1 MGRFGKLI
9 GAGLGWA
16 FGGPIGA
23 VIGFG
28 VGWMFDSAN
37 EADEKRVYTTTTVGD
52 FLVSMLVLIA
62 AVMKADGKVL
72 KSELDFV
79 KTFLVRKFGE
89 SSARDA
95 LKILRDLLKKN
106 IPIQDVAHQISERLD
121 YHSRLEL
128 LHLLYG
134 VAHADGMIADSE
146 KQVLDQIAYYLGI
159 SSSDHL
165 SIRNMFFQNT
175 ESSYNILGIDRN
187 STPEEIKKAYR
198 KLAIEY
204 HPDKVD
210 YLGEEIRRD
219 AEEKFQKITN
229 AYEKIK
235 KEKGFN

>member
-16 FGGPIGA
+16 FAGPIGA

-28 VGWMFDSAN
+28 VGWMFDTAN
-37 EADEKRVYTTTTVGD
+37 EDEDIKGYSNTTVGD
-52 FLVSMLVLIA
+52 FLVSMMVLIA

-79 KTFLVRKFGE
+79 KGFLVRKFGE

-95 LKILRDLLKKN
+95 LKMLRELLKQN
-106 IPIQDVAHQISERLD
+106 IPIEDVAYQIRGRLD

-128 LHLLYG
+128 MHILYG
-134 VAHADGMIADSE
+134 VAHADGTFVNSE
-146 KQVLDQIAYYLGI
+146 KQVLDQIGYYLGI
-159 SSSDHL
+159 SAGDQQ
-165 SIRNMFFQNT
+165 SIQNMFFQTT
-175 ESSYNILGIDRN
+175 ESNYNILGIDRN

-204 HPDKVD
+204 HPDKVT
-210 YLGEEIRRD
+210 YLGDEIRRD
-219 AEEKFQKITN
+219 AEEKFQKITS

>member
-23 VIGFG
+23 VIGLG
-28 VGWMFDSAN
+28 VGWMFDSAK
-37 EADEKRVYTTTTVGD
+37 EADEITGYSHTTVGD
-52 FLVSMLVLIA
+52 FLVSMMVLIA

-79 KTFLVRKFGE
+79 KGFLVKKFGE
-89 SSARDA
+89 SSAQDA
-95 LKILRDLLKKN
+95 LKMLRELLKQN
-106 IPIQDVAHQISERLD
+106 IPIEDVAYQIRERLD

-128 LHLLYG
+128 LHILYG
-134 VAHADGMIADSE
+134 VAHADGTFADSE
-146 KQVLDQIAYYLGI
+146 KQVLDKIGYYLGI
-159 SSSDHL
+159 NSSDQL
-165 SIRNMFFQNT
+165 SIQNMFFKST

-187 STPEEIKKAYR
+187 STPAEIKKAYL

-204 HPDKVD
+204 HPDKVT

-219 AEEKFQKITN
+219 AEEKFQKITS

>member
-1 MGRFGKLI
+1 MGRLGKLI

-37 EADEKRVYTTTTVGD
+37 EADENRVYTTTTVGD

-146 KQVLDQIAYYLGI
+146 KQILEQIAYYLGI
-159 SSSDHL
+159 SSGDHL

-204 HPDKVD
+204 HPDKVN

>member
-1 MGRFGKLI
+1 MARFGKLI

-23 VIGFG
+23 VVGLG
-28 VGWMFDSAN
+28 LGWMFDTAN
-37 EADEKRVYTTTTVGD
+37 AADINKNYSNTTVGD

-72 KSELDFV
+72 KSELNFV
-79 KTFLVRKFGE
+79 KTFLVKKFGE

-95 LKILRDLLKKN
+95 LKILRDLLKQN
-106 IPIQDVAHQISERLD
+106 IPVEDVAQQISERLD

-134 VAHADGMIADSE
+134 VAHADGSIADSE
-146 KQVLDQIAYYLGI
+146 KHILEQIAYYLGI
-159 SSSDHL
+159 TTSDQV
-165 SIRNMFFQNT
+165 SIRNMFFQT
-175 ESSYNILGIDRN
+175 SESTYNMLGIDRN
-187 STPEEIKKAYR
+187 ATTEEIKKAYR
-198 KLAIEY
+198 KLAVEY
-204 HPDKVD
+204 HPDKVN
-210 YLGEEIRRD
+210 YLGEEIRKD

-235 KEKGFN
+235 KEKGFR